1 MLDVL
6 FYACMALIFAASV
19 PIWRHV
25 VKTAASNHSIVE
37 PRKKL
42 SSPIGLV
49 DLGALLFVWL
59 MSQVIAGVLF
69 TKLADI
75 NIADFES
82 LSGND
87 MMLLMLT
94 AGLAQLFACAIGFAW
109 LLVRYG
115 DARVNGWYPEHL
127 IADLKLAFASYVIVA
142 PIVLV
147 AQTLLALLVEYKHPA
162 MEAMVEGANWFT
174 IVAVWIS
181 AVIAAPI
188 AEEVVF
194 RGWIQNWLQRLSF
207 HPGAFAKSI
216 AGGWWHERL
225 DTATNHEISTRS
237 VSEGSVS
244 ENSLADAS
252 GHDRA
257 GLIGQDSDSEHHLTI
272 TEDGIVPTRETI
284 NLTPSNFNSD
294 ESFSSPV
301 VNPKSVDSESVPL
314 NHWFAII
321 VTSLIFAMMHLGQ
334 GLAPI
339 PLFGLSILLG
349 YLYQRTGSLA
359 PCIGLH
365 MLNNG
370 YSVFWLTMQILF
382 GQTPDLP

>member
-6 FYACMALIFAASV
+6 FYACMILIFAASV
-19 PIWRHV
+19 PIWRHIL
-25 VKTAASNHSIVE
+25 KRAAGKRSIVE
-37 PRKKL
+37 PRQRL

-59 MSQVIAGVLF
+59 MSQIFAGVLF
-69 TKLADI
+69 TQIADVQLS
-75 NIADFES
+75 DFES
-82 LSGND
+82 LSGGN
-87 MMLLMLT
+87 MTLLMLI
-94 AGLAQLFACAIGFAW
+94 AGLAQLIACAIGLAW
-109 LLVRYG
+109 LVARYH
-115 DARVNGWYPEHL
+115 DARVIGWYPKQL
-127 IADLKLAFASYVIVA
+127 FADLKLASASFLIVA

-207 HPGAFAKSI
+207 RPGAFAKSI
-216 AGGWWHERL
+216 AGGWWHDTDTSSLQSATAQGSIDKQTSEDSIDDQWSTTSQNNPALSQL
-225 DTATNHEISTRS
+225 DEKVPETAPDPVNPFT
-237 VSEGSVS
+237 
-244 ENSLADAS
+244 
-252 GHDRA
+252 
-257 GLIGQDSDSEHHLTI
+257 
-272 TEDGIVPTRETI
+272 
-284 NLTPSNFNSD
+284 
-294 ESFSSPV
+294 SPV
-301 VNPKSVDSESVPL
+301 SPDARQRSSDNSTVTRN
-314 NHWFAII
+314 NWIAII
-321 VTSLIFAMMHLGQ
+321 LTSLIFAMMHLGQ

-382 GQTPDLP
+382 GELPDLP